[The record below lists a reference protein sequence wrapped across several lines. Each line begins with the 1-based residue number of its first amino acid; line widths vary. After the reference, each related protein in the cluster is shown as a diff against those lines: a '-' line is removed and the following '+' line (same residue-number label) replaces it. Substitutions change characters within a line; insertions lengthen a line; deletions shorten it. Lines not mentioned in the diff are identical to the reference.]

1 MFDFE
6 YRVLNWFVNIVSSG
20 SFIFITDVI
29 IEIDSIDEVIDIIIS
44 FIDSVWFGTIATKY
58 ENITN
63 IPPI

>member
-6 YRVLNWFVNIVSSG
+6 YRALNWFVNIVSSG

-29 IEIDSIDEVIDIIIS
+29 IEIDNIDEVIDIIIS